1 MSHLGVSYN
10 GSTTVSKTA
19 NTGSIPVTPANDIN
33 RHLWCLF

>member
-19 NTGSIPVTPANDIN
+19 NTGSIPVTPATKV
-33 RHLWCLF
+33 LLL